1 MAINWTEI
9 EGYDETMSAEDKLVL
24 LETQKPKE
32 PVAEPPT
39 SPPATPPATPAEPM
53 VEKQGTKTVPKTQL
67 DKALSEV
74 AAVKK
79 QLRAKMSEDEQ
90 KEAERLESEEATK
103 QELATLRREKTLSGH
118 KAAFL
123 GLGYDDA
130 LAEST
135 ATALA
140 DGDMDSVFASMKK
153 QTVNMEKTLRSQIL
167 KETPVPPAG
176 ADPNADKLDLFT
188 QTFKEG

>member
-1 MAINWTEI
+1 MAINWTEL
-9 EGYDETMSAEDKLVL
+9 EGYDENMSAEEKLAL
-24 LETQKPKE
+24 LEKQQSKE
-32 PVAEPPT
+32 PPFET
-39 SPPATPPATPAEPM
+39 PAPPPATPAEPAT
-53 VEKQGTKTVPKTQL
+53 EKPGTKTVPKSQL

-74 AAVKK
+74 ATMKK

-123 GLGYDDA
+123 GLGYDDV

-153 QTVNMEKTLRSQIL
+153 QGMAMEKMLRSQIL

-176 ADPNADKLDLFT
+176 DDPNADKLDLFT